1 MRTLQVCVPH
11 LGRSYLHLSS
21 PFSIP
26 FVCCVYFHVLSTPQ
40 FGPQPSD
47 DDDVACLC
55 AVLRM
60 VPPPRFWSPFNPFSI
75 CSSLFLSAFRWPI
88 IDNVLLIQFSA
99 YSLPQRCAL
108 PACLSSFACFLAYCT
123 FPSLSLADTIFLSF
137 LLGAVLWSMRWLCF
151 GLSFSPV
158 VFFQSGLAWT
168 WWLPIHLS
176 QSVFLTTSSHS
187 VSSAWCIRPLNCCN

>member
-1 MRTLQVCVPH
+1 MCRAQDGAPPPAF
-11 LGRSYLHLSS
+11 GLHLTHFQFA
-21 PFSIP
+21 PLCF
-26 FVCCVYFHVLSTPQ
+26 CQLSDGQ
-40 FGPQPSD
+40 SF
-47 DDDVACLC
+47 
-55 AVLRM
+55 
-60 VPPPRFWSPFNPFSI
+60 
-75 CSSLFLSAFRWPI
+75 
-88 IDNVLLIQFSA
+88 DNVLLIQFSA